1 METIHRFGRFEV
13 RPLQRQLIV
22 DGIAASL
29 GARAFDVL
37 LTLID
42 RQGQLVSKHELL
54 DAVWP
59 GLVVEENNL
68 VVQVG
73 TLRKLLGAE
82 VIATIPGRGYRF
94 TALADAHAAATSS
107 VDAAG
112 AAARP
117 SLRSNLPEL
126 LPALIGRDDD
136 LAALGAL
143 LDAHRL
149 ITIVGAGGMGKT
161 RLAERLLH
169 ERRGAYEQGVAWV
182 ELAGLS
188 DHTLLAATIAG
199 ALGLQ
204 GSPGDPLKGLVAAL
218 KPLSMVVAL
227 DNAEH
232 LIDEVASVAQA
243 LTEGAPQLRLIIT
256 SQAPLKLPIERVYR
270 LGPLAVPEADVPF
283 DEALSYGAVAL
294 FVDRAQAAN
303 RHFELTEQD
312 LAGVVQICAQLDG
325 LALAIELAAAR
336 VPMLSVAALAAALDE
351 RLHLLT
357 QGRRGAPQR
366 QRTLR
371 AALEWSHAL
380 LTPAEATVFRRLG
393 VFAGGF
399 SLEMA
404 CSVAAD
410 EPAPATDESL
420 DQWAVVDALGA
431 LVDRS
436 LAVAETG
443 ELPRY
448 RLLESAR
455 AFAVEC
461 LTAAGE
467 DLTGRRRQA
476 QATML
481 RFVAID
487 TACKQGRLRVD
498 EAIAAL
504 EPDLENA
511 RQALAWALENGVAVD
526 AVTLAPALNFA
537 LTGMSRQERNRLWE
551 ATAACITDDLPA
563 GIRAAWAV
571 GYSGYWCLR
580 KPELAASWAR
590 IAAALYR
597 QSNDTAG
604 LYRSLGVLATSISR
618 MRNQDECAA
627 VCAEMD
633 QVENPAWPARQK
645 FAGAAAAWLLQALRG
660 NFDAARAALQ
670 RAQALATAA
679 GDYSNSQNLL
689 VSLADLELA
698 TGRIDDAVSHGFELE
713 RRLRGTRHQST
724 LVYARV
730 NLAGALIAR
739 GDVGKAR
746 EMALSAW
753 PMAVEHD
760 IKHALADSLGLLAV
774 LEQRPR
780 TAARLRG
787 YADALHASYGTVRE
801 PNEART
807 VERTGRLAY
816 EQLGNAEFERLTRE
830 GSMLGDEEVMTMAL
844 STEDTKAAR
853 P

>member
-1 METIHRFGRFEV
+1 MESIHRFGRFEV

-94 TALADAHAAATSS
+94 TALADAHATASPFI
-107 VDAAG
+107 DAAG
-112 AAARP
+112 VAARP
-117 SLRSNLPEL
+117 SLRSNLPEV

-143 LDAHRL
+143 LNAHRL

-161 RLAERLLH
+161 RLAQRLLH

-455 AFAVEC
+455 TFARER
-461 LTAAGE
+461 LAAEGE
-467 DLTGRRRQA
+467 DAKVRRRHVQSVVE
-476 QATML
+476 
-481 RFVAID
+481 RFCSVDA
-487 TACKQGRLRVD
+487 ACLGGQLRVD
-498 EAIAAL
+498 EALDAL
-504 EPDLENA
+504 EPDLDNA
-511 RQALAWALENGVAVD
+511 REALQWSLDND
-526 AVTLAPALNFA
+526 DTLSAATLVPALSFA
-537 LTGMSRQERNRLWE
+537 LNIAGYEERRRLWE
-551 ATAACITDDLPA
+551 ATAACMSDDLPSHVK
-563 GIRAAWAV
+563 AAWAV
-571 GYSGYWCLR
+571 GYGGFCFR
-580 KPELAASWAR
+580 RAPALAASWAR
-590 IAAALYR
+590 VAIEFYR
-597 QSNDTAG
+597 QSGDAAR
-604 LYRSLGVLATSISR
+604 LYRALGILSMSAVR
-618 MRNQDECAA
+618 RRDRDECVAA
-627 VCAEMD
+627 YEEMREIED
-633 QVENPAWPARQK
+633 PVWPARLK
-645 FAGAAAAWLLQALRG
+645 FFRAAAGSGLELMLD
-660 NFDAARAALQ
+660 NFDAARSAVQCAQTLAAE
-670 RAQALATAA
+670 T
-679 GDYSNSQNLL
+679 GDTQNFQNML
-689 VSLADLELA
+689 VTLADLDLA
-698 TGRIDDAVSHGFELE
+698 SGRLDDAVRGGLELVD
-713 RRLRGTRHQST
+713 RLRGTRHQNA
-724 LVYARV
+724 LAYARV
-730 NLAGALIAR
+730 NLTGALLATGALAQAR
-739 GDVGKAR
+739 A
-746 EMALSAW
+746 MALAAW
-753 PMAVEHD
+753 PAALQFD
-760 IKHALADSLGLLAV
+760 LKHLLADNFGFLAIR
-774 LEQRPR
+774 EGRPNS
-780 TAARLRG
+780 AARLRG
-787 YADALHASYGTVRE
+787 YGDAIYAAHSSRRE
-801 PNEART
+801 PNEARA
-807 VERTGRLAY
+807 VEQA
-816 EQLGNAEFERLTRE
+816 ERLMRAQVGDTEFACLRRE
-830 GSMLGDEEVMTMAL
+830 GSMLSDEEMVTMAL
-844 STEDTKAAR
+844 SQEDTGAAR
-853 P
+853 R